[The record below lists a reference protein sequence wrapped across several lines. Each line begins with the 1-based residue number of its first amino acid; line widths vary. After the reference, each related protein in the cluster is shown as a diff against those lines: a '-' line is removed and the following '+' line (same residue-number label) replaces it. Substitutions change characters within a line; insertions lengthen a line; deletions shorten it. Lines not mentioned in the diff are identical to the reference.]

1 MSSAMIRG
9 RGSVVWYGA
18 AVIAAALTACGQQE
32 QQAGAPQVEEKTF
45 ALTPS
50 TAAVKA
56 TFLTG
61 ELQDMKV
68 TERVEKGTGK
78 VVDPPKFWATLKLKN
93 TSENQ
98 AASLIL
104 GKIEYADA
112 EGKAIPLAE
121 GRGDTSFKFSSYQT
135 ERLDPGM
142 ETTQRIEVPFPAAAL
157 KDKKLQDIRLE
168 LTYIPT
174 PFKEETVNIK
184 VSLGG

>member
-1 MSSAMIRG
+1 MRIRG
-9 RGSVVWYGA
+9 IPVIVWVGA
-18 AVIAAALTACGQQE
+18 VLIGAGLTGCGQQE
-32 QQAGAPQVEEKTF
+32 QKAAAPQVEEKTF
-45 ALTPS
+45 ALTPA
-50 TAAVKA
+50 TARVKA

-68 TERVEKGTGK
+68 TERVEKGSGK
-78 VVDPPKFWATLKLKN
+78 MVDPPKLWATLKLKN

-98 AASLIL
+98 AARLIV

-121 GRGDTSFKFSSYQT
+121 GRGDTSFKFYSYQT

-142 ETTQRIEVPFPAAAL
+142 ETTQSIEVPFPAAAL
-157 KDKKLQDIRLE
+157 KEKKLRDIRLE

-174 PFKEETVNIK
+174 PYKEETVNIQ
-184 VSLGG
+184 VSVGQ